1 MGPRDQSQVIS
12 YADWGLSAA
21 WLNSFQFPSH
31 KTVLSACIQPTSIVN
46 TKTIPI
52 AQHAE
57 IYEWYNDF
65 FLLKKQTEFVI
76 IVKINYLC
84 MKLL

>member
-1 MGPRDQSQVIS
+1 MLTCASEGMWMSKNKLRESILFLHPIGPRDQSQVIS
-12 YADWGLSAA
+12 YVDWGLSAA
-21 WLNSFQFPSH
+21 WLNSFQFPSR

-57 IYEWYNDF
+57 I
-65 FLLKKQTEFVI
+65 
-76 IVKINYLC
+76 
-84 MKLL
+84 